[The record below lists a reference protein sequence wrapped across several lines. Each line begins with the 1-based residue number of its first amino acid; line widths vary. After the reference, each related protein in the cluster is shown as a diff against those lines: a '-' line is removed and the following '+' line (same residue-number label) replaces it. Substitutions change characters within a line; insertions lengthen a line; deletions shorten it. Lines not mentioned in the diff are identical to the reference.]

1 MIDHKQMRYVH
12 GISRKPLPE
21 GRVLVHNHV
30 IPQPRIGMNGFRA
43 WTQLLT
49 NELVLCTCDWAGQD
63 LHGRPHYRV
72 NPGKKDDQDASK
84 D

>member
-30 IPQPRIGMNGFRA
+30 ITQPRIGMNGFCQRRR
-43 WTQLLT
+43 QNVPNGGEILYQS
-49 NELVLCTCDWAGQD
+49 G
-63 LHGRPHYRV
+63 
-72 NPGKKDDQDASK
+72 
-84 D
+84 

>member
-30 IPQPRIGMNGFRA
+30 ITQPRIGMNGFSQRRR
-43 WTQLLT
+43 QNVPNGGEILYQS
-49 NELVLCTCDWAGQD
+49 G
-63 LHGRPHYRV
+63 
-72 NPGKKDDQDASK
+72 
-84 D
+84 

>member
-43 WTQLLT
+43 WTQLLAGRFWLLPRMVLIRWRPQVGFEPRLI
-49 NELVLCTCDWAGQD
+49 EL
-63 LHGRPHYRV
+63 P
-72 NPGKKDDQDASK
+72 
-84 D
+84 